1 MKNIKIF
8 EHGTV
13 KEVLQRMLKQ
23 GYIPLNSKEAYA
35 WKKKSKYPEWIDT
48 RTIFDKGKFRN
59 ATLKELK
66 NIEDTYKNIGR
77 LVFLYGDDFG
87 FSGYNGIDSSGRF
100 LGVKQQS
107 RSKSKS
113 DRR

>member
-77 LVFLYGDDFG
+77 LVCLNLDYGG
-87 FSGYNGIDSSGRF
+87 FYGLDYINYGGRF